1 MGGES
6 VAKYKV
12 VFEGGE
18 IIFSRKDWKVWNY
31 GGIRTIFKEFKE
43 RMWGFKGNMG

>member
-1 MGGES
+1 MGRAWLNIKSSLRVEKLFLVEKTGR
-6 VAKYKV
+6 Y
-12 VFEGGE
+12 G
-18 IIFSRKDWKVWNY
+18 IM